1 MKGKIYHKLPRLLS
15 LQSII
20 IIIMALGGKNLL
32 FLGRLTVLEK
42 NETGK
47 SAKSKQRKTSILAK
61 LFKNNQ
67 LVLVSRKWICYSRK
81 RPGIRLS
88 AFSQGKKIYLFIFIH
103 WRLQSLEIIF
113 TIRLRSFW
121 LLFVRCL
128 SRLEPVN
135 YPIFNLSEIIQLFYL
150 WIRKKMPERTME
162 SKTLQPKQKLKRIGF
177 EWKMWQF
184 SNCESAVFFP
194 PTCIWYIKHKPRQS
208 IRSKRRPFIT
218 RKLKKSVLI
227 ESGTGKKTAVHR
239 PPCVAKSKNEIL
251 HSIGNIERR
260 NVPLRFRILSWVLW
274 LLRYGALYNALKR
287 NHSRLHR

>member
-1 MKGKIYHKLPRLLS
+1 MDPQKNAGANNGIENSATKAKIETNRFRV
-15 LQSII
+15 
-20 IIIMALGGKNLL
+20 KNVTIFEL
-32 FLGRLTVLEK
+32 R
-42 NETGK
+42 
-47 SAKSKQRKTSILAK
+47 
-61 LFKNNQ
+61 
-67 LVLVSRKWICYSRK
+67 ICS
-81 RPGIRLS
+81 
-88 AFSQGKKIYLFIFIH
+88 
-103 WRLQSLEIIF
+103 
-113 TIRLRSFW
+113 
-121 LLFVRCL
+121 
-128 SRLEPVN
+128 
-135 YPIFNLSEIIQLFYL
+135 
-150 WIRKKMPERTME
+150 
-162 SKTLQPKQKLKRIGF
+162 
-177 EWKMWQF
+177 
-184 SNCESAVFFP
+184 FFP